1 MAERLRSRLLVAND
15 KAYRALLYVYPAA
28 HRREYGPCMAQ
39 LFRDLCRDAV
49 QEDGVLGLVWLWVR
63 TLLDTVRTALVEHA
77 DDREQTRGTRGL
89 VPALGNGMMDTTSLD
104 RQLGDLIYVLV
115 KALRSGYSLRES
127 VRIMAETAPEPL
139 SCALQGWQA
148 DLEAGHTHEEAL
160 AKLRIAW
167 PSPYLAQIVETVL
180 QNQGGG
186 SPLADQIAPLSEQI
200 YAAVGSDEA
209 FYPEMRRQAECLGGP
224 LPDRVRQE
232 QAR

>member
-1 MAERLRSRLLVAND
+1 MAEHPYSRLLSISD
-15 KAYRALLYVYPAA
+15 TAYRVLLRVYPAA
-28 HRREYGPCMAQ
+28 HRREYGLWMAQ

-49 QEDGVLGLVWLWVR
+49 QQDGALGLVWLWAR
-63 TLLDTVRTALVEHA
+63 TLLDTARTALVEHA
-77 DDREQTRGTRGL
+77 DDSEQTRGTRGL

-104 RQLGDLIYVLV
+104 RQLGDLVHVLV

-127 VRIMAETAPEPL
+127 VRMMAETAPEPA

-148 DLEAGHTHEEAL
+148 DLEAGRTHEEAL

-167 PSPYLAQIVETVL
+167 PSQYLAQIVETIL

-209 FYPEMRRQAECLGGP
+209 FYPEMRRQAEYLGGP
-224 LPDRVRQE
+224 LPNRVRQE
-232 QAR
+232 PAR